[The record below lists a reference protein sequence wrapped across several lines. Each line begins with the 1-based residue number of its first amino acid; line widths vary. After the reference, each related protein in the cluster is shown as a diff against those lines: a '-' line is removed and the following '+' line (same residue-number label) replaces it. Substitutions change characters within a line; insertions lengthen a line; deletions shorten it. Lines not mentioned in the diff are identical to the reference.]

1 MLKLRECCRKLW
13 WFPFKSKPH
22 LYCSRASGLLFFPGN
37 IWVPISS
44 KKKRHL
50 FSVTV
55 LGTGT
60 PSPMPAEKLICRGCT
75 PLLPSSLNSH
85 PRACTPLQAI
95 ITSNLMNFF
104 QIWQFKSLCKRRKK
118 KEKKKRPQREAADLS
133 YFSRNIYE
141 DLIMLSAPL
150 LPQPHLYLL
159 ICYLP
164 PCPIGSMG
172 QEGGQYPHA
181 DCMEHL
187 EQCRALLSTLLF

>member
-1 MLKLRECCRKLW
+1 MLKLRECCGKLW
-13 WFPFKSKPH
+13 WFPFKSKLH

-75 PLLPSSLNSH
+75 PLLSSSLNSH

-118 KEKKKRPQREAADLS
+118 KKRKRDLREKLQIFPILAGIFMRTSSCYQLPCSPSPTSTSS
-133 YFSRNIYE
+133 YATCPR
-141 DLIMLSAPL
+141 AP
-150 LPQPHLYLL
+150 
-159 ICYLP
+159 
-164 PCPIGSMG
+164 
-172 QEGGQYPHA
+172 
-181 DCMEHL
+181 
-187 EQCRALLSTLLF
+187 